1 MEWQA
6 TKTSIKLFRNLK
18 NNKEIKEKELKY
30 FIIDFKKATNL
41 GKLYLLPNVHK
52 CLSKV
57 LGRSVISNC
66 GTPTEKVSEFLD
78 SDFIPDGREEQHN
91 HSLHSS
97 Y

>member
-18 NNKEIKEKELKY
+18 NNREIKEKELKY

-41 GKLYLLPNVHK
+41 GKLYLLPSVHK
-52 CLSKV
+52 CLSQV
-57 LGRSVISNC
+57 LGRPVISNC
-66 GTPTEKVSEFLD
+66 GTPTEKVSEFFD
-78 SDFIPDGREEQHN
+78 SDFIPDGREEEHN
-91 HSLHSS
+91 QSLHSS